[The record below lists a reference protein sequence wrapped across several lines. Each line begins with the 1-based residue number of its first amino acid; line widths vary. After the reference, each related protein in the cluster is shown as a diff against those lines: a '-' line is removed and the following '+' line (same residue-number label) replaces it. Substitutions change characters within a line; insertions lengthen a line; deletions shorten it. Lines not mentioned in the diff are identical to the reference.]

1 MGLDS
6 EELRV
11 KSLIGTDFIIV
22 ISSLHYSALTLHSQ
36 LQSRLT
42 MPTFISDPPLGV
54 YLFLALGTIV
64 GFAVWVNKRNRA
76 SLIVFGCFLSL
87 LALVFLLDRIFESP
101 REQSIR
107 RVNEMAKAI
116 DDRNKDAFLSHV
128 ADSFQYQGEGNSSK
142 TFTHDELRK
151 SPMWSALNQF
161 GVNHVAAWDFT
172 RDDFTEVNENTI
184 EIGFLGKAVIE
195 GKDIPM
201 YFRARFTRQADG
213 QMKLTSL
220 ASYDPMKRVNERK
233 GIPNFP

>member
-1 MGLDS
+1 
-6 EELRV
+6 
-11 KSLIGTDFIIV
+11 
-22 ISSLHYSALTLHSQ
+22 
-36 LQSRLT
+36 

-64 GFAVWVNKRNRA
+64 SFAVWVNKRNRA

-87 LALVFLLDRIFESP
+87 LALVILLDRLFESP

-128 ADSFQYQGEGNSSK
+128 ADSFQYQGDSSQPITIEREK
-142 TFTHDELRK
+142 LRQ
-151 SPMWSALNQF
+151 SSMWSILSQYNI
-161 GVNHVAAWDFT
+161 NHVAAWDFT
-172 RDDFTEVNENTI
+172 RDDFTEVNENTV
-184 EIGFLGKAVIE
+184 EIGFLGKAVVE

-220 ASYDPMKRVNERK
+220 ASYDPMKRTNERK